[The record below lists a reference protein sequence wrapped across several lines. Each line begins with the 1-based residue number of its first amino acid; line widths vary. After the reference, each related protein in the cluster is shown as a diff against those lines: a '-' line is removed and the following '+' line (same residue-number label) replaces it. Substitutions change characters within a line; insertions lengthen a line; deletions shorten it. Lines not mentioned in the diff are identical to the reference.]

1 MRKMEFYAAVFALA
15 VGMGFTSC
23 TEDED
28 AASLDGKEIASAE
41 LKSFLMKKGLTFN
54 EEGKLVIDDAAK
66 AITSLDLTGTN
77 MPVDALSEL
86 SILPNLKEVDL
97 SDNGYGPAF
106 DFAKLPEQITG
117 IDLTGNEIYDYDNL
131 VECRSGRK
139 RR

>member
-28 AASLDGKEIASAE
+28 LASLDGKEIASAE

-66 AITSLDLTGTN
+66 SITSLDLTGTN
-77 MPVDALSEL
+77 MPIDALTEL
-86 SILPNLKEVDL
+86 SILPNLKDRP
-97 SDNGYGPAF
+97 DG
-106 DFAKLPEQITG
+106 
-117 IDLTGNEIYDYDNL
+117 
-131 VECRSGRK
+131 
-139 RR
+139 